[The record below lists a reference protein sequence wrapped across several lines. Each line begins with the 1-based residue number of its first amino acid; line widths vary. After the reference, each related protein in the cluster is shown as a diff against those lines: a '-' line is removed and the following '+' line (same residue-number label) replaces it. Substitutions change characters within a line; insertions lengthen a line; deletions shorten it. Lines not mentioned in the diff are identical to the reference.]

1 MKKGIK
7 ILGVLFL
14 VFAVFFTMSIRD
26 AEAATCYK
34 LYYSWNWSDWYLGYI
49 VMYNGYT
56 SDGYSFEYFDDDG
69 YYNGGWWYKYGTT
82 YAFDWDEGCYAFY
95 SGTLAKGFMQC
106 TDGNYIGDDPGIYQ
120 LKKTNCKFVPFG
132 NSKNAKTKGSDKK
145 GPSPNNPQ

>member
-14 VFAVFFTMSIRD
+14 VFAVFFTISIRD
-26 AEAATCYK
+26 AEATTCYK
-34 LYYSWNWSDWYLGYI
+34 LYYTWDWSEWYLGY
-49 VMYNGYT
+49 MYLYNDYT
-56 SDGYSFEYFDDDG
+56 FEYADDYG
-69 YYNGGWWYKYGTT
+69 YYSTGAWYKWSTT
-82 YAFDWDEGCYAFY
+82 YAFQWDEGCYAFY

-106 TDGNYIGDDPGIYQ
+106 TDGNYIGDDPGMYQ
-120 LKKTNCKFVPFG
+120 MKKTKCIYYTLD